1 MNNLLTIPSSLLSF
15 FQLHQSPV
23 MQGNLKNRIAFYSQL
38 DAYYNQN
45 GLYNPQ
51 IGSDYY
57 LGVWDEAM
65 KPLRDCAHRVVEFY
79 VSKLEPG
86 TSLPIV
92 SANDKIIDPIK
103 QIWQWS
109 NFFAKKSL
117 IVRQF
122 ALYGDL
128 FIKTSVSAFKDSV
141 HQQYFPPRYVMA
153 YDEDEMGNLTYIRLD
168 IPDDDK
174 THTEI
179 WTLEGYTTYLHKRG
193 QYEEDE
199 RYLGDPVSQDTLKSL
214 GIDFIPFAHASF
226 IDVGEDWGI
235 GCFAHALDKIDEANR
250 MATRLH
256 EMLFRYNK
264 ALWVAQAN
272 ANDSQGKPLPPP
284 KVTGGS
290 NTLTIE
296 DDTILSLPGTSTLS
310 ALVPDI
316 HYADALAILQ
326 DMMHEIERDLPEL
339 AYFDLKTSG
348 AISGRAVEMLLG
360 DAVDKVLETRSNFE
374 AALIKADK
382 HALTLGSIA
391 DIFMG
396 IGSYDAGDFDHT
408 INARPVFPMDD
419 TDRAALLQIYTAAGL
434 PLGSAMKLA
443 GYPKDV
449 IDEAVAGRAAENA
462 ANTARVAQAFN
473 AGQLPTTG

>member
-1 MNNLLTIPSSLLSF
+1 MTVPLYIPSALLSF
-15 FQLHQSPV
+15 FQLHQSPT
-23 MQGNLKNRIAFYSQL
+23 MQGNLKNRMAFYQQL
-38 DAYYNQN
+38 DMYYNVN

-51 IGSDYY
+51 IGADAY
-57 LGVWDEAM
+57 LGVWDESL

-92 SANDKIIDPIK
+92 APNDAIIDPIK
-103 QIWQWS
+103 QIWLWS
-109 NFFAKKSL
+109 NFFSKKSM

-122 ALYGDL
+122 ALYGDM
-128 FIKTSVSAFKDSV
+128 FIKTSVSADKTSV
-141 HQQYFPPRYVMA
+141 HQQYFPPRYVMD
-153 YDEDEMGNLTYIRLD
+153 YEEDEMGNLIYIRLD
-168 IPDDDK
+168 VQSDDK

-179 WTLEGYTTYLHKRG
+179 WTVDGFTTYLHKRG
-193 QYEEDE
+193 QEEDE
-199 RYLGDPVSQDTLKSL
+199 RYLGNPVSQGTLESL
-214 GIDFIPFAHASF
+214 GIDFLPFAHAKF

-235 GCFAHALDKIDEANR
+235 GCFTHALDKIDEANR

-272 ANDSQGKPLPPP
+272 ANDAQGKPLPPP
-284 KVTGGS
+284 KVSGGS

-326 DMMHEIERDLPEL
+326 DMMLEIQHDLPEL
-339 AYFDLKTSG
+339 RYFDLQNAGT
-348 AISGRAVEMLLG
+348 ISGVALSMLLG

-374 AALIKADK
+374 AALVKADK

-391 DIFMG
+391 DIFTG

-408 INARPVFPMDD
+408 IQDRLVFPLSDA
-419 TDRAALLQIYTAAGL
+419 DRATALQAYTAAGL
-434 PLGSAMKLA
+434 PLTSGMKLA
-443 GYPKDV
+443 GFAQDV
-449 IDEAVAGRAAENA
+449 IDEAVSGRAAENA
-462 ANTARVAQAFN
+462 ASTATIAKAFN
-473 AGQLPTTG
+473 AGQLPPTG